1 MTTETKTEAAEETK
15 TPVDA
20 DVARKIW
27 LAGVGA
33 YGRMFAGAQEQFEKL
48 SETANGM
55 FDELV
60 KRGEAVEDDV
70 RAMIAKNQPIA
81 KATEQVS
88 DVAKRAGEIA
98 EERRAKLTARI
109 DTVRKSVGDTLAPF
123 NIVAL
128 HHSVEELEARVDM
141 LMAEVE
147 ALKGKKAA
155 PKAKTAEAAEA

>member
-1 MTTETKTEAAEETK
+1 MTTETKTEAAVDAK

-33 YGRMFAGAQEQFEKL
+33 YGRMFAGAQEQFEKVA
-48 SETANGM
+48 ETANGM

-155 PKAKTAEAAEA
+155 PKAKAAETAEA